1 MGNIIKLVSLSD
13 FQKLLDNERIDVK
26 QWQVLYK
33 QKNDLVRFAVE
44 YEEHT
49 NVEEWDY
56 KS

>member
-26 QWQVLYK
+26 QWQALYK